1 MTRLKQTSLLLA
13 ALALSGS
20 TLTMPAF
27 AQGAKS
33 AGTIK
38 CTLTVSVELA
48 VGARRPVPCVFQPT
62 AAHKPAVPLEVTI
75 DNYGAPVKL
84 MKQVDLSWTVNGSGK
99 TPAKQLAGTYSGDRA
114 MAKKTDPANS
124 LSAGGEFE
132 LMPVKHDNA
141 DVFNLA
147 NGVATIT
154 VSLK

>member
-1 MTRLKQTSLLLA
+1 MTRLKQRTVLLA
-13 ALALSGS
+13 ALVLAGSAL
-20 TLTMPAF
+20 TLPAT
-27 AQGAKS
+27 AQGAKP

-62 AAHKPAVPLEVTI
+62 AANKPAVPLEVTI

-84 MKQVDLSWTVNGSGK
+84 MKQVDLSWTVSGSGK
-99 TPAKQLAGTYSGDRA
+99 TPAKQLAGTYTGDPA
-114 MAKKTDPANS
+114 MAKKNDPANA
-124 LSAGGEFE
+124 LSSGGEFE

-147 NGVATIT
+147 NGIATAT
-154 VSLK
+154 LSLK

>member
-13 ALALSGS
+13 ALVLSGTAL
-20 TLTMPAF
+20 TLPAT
-27 AQGAKS
+27 AQGAKP

-62 AAHKPAVPLEVTI
+62 AANKPAVPLEVTI

-84 MKQVDLSWTVNGSGK
+84 MTQVDLSWTVSGSGK
-99 TPAKQLAGTYSGDRA
+99 APAKQLAGTYTGNPV
-114 MAKKTDPANS
+114 MAKKTDPANA

-132 LMPVKHDNA
+132 LLPMTSDNP
-141 DVFNLA
+141 DMFNLA
-147 NGVATIT
+147 SGIAAAT
-154 VSLK
+154 VRLK